1 MLNQRKVK
9 MVDKSTLLRQMRKH
23 AHTFSSAVA
32 LPIVGDEA
40 NLHHALAMIDVAARA
55 SGLWTLRKMSFTIP
69 PLLKSLRLE
78 NNLDYLKTEIKKRIP
93 GSMSSVTP
101 LTEEEQH
108 KEYEKFKRAEQK
120 LRNVL
125 DTKNS

>member
-1 MLNQRKVK
+1 

-32 LPIVGDEA
+32 PPIVVDEA
-40 NLHHALAMIDVAARA
+40 NLHHALAMIDVAAKD
-55 SGLWTLRKMSFTIP
+55 SGLGTFRKISFKIP

-78 NNLDYLKTEIKKRIP
+78 KNLDYLKTEINKRIP
-93 GSMSSVTP
+93 CSVTSGTP
-101 LTEEEQH
+101 LTEDDQQ

-120 LRNVL
+120 LRKVL

>member
-1 MLNQRKVK
+1 
-9 MVDKSTLLRQMRKH
+9 MVDKSILLRQMRKH
-23 AHTFSSAVA
+23 AHTFSLAVA
-32 LPIVGDEA
+32 PPIVVDEA
-40 NLHHALAMIDVAARA
+40 NLHHALAMIDVAAKD
-55 SGLWTLRKMSFTIP
+55 SGLGTFRKISFKIP

-93 GSMSSVTP
+93 GSITSGTP
-101 LTEEEQH
+101 LTEDEQQ

-120 LRNVL
+120 LRKVL

>member
-1 MLNQRKVK
+1 
-9 MVDKSTLLRQMRKH
+9 MVDKSTLLRQMRKY

-32 LPIVGDEA
+32 PPKVVDEA
-40 NLHHALAMIDVAARA
+40 NLHHALAMIDVAARD
-55 SGLWTLRKMSFTIP
+55 SGLETFRKESFKIP

-93 GSMSSVTP
+93 GSISKVTP
-101 LTEEEQH
+101 LTEENQQ
-108 KEYEKFKRAEQK
+108 KEDEKFKRAEQK
-120 LRNVL
+120 LRKVL

>member
-1 MLNQRKVK
+1 

-32 LPIVGDEA
+32 PAIVVDEA
-40 NLHHALAMIDVAARA
+40 NLHHALAMIDVAAKDSRL
-55 SGLWTLRKMSFTIP
+55 GTFRKISFKIP

-78 NNLDYLKTEIKKRIP
+78 NNLDYLKTEIKKRLP
-93 GSMSSVTP
+93 GGPISKDTP
-101 LTEEEQH
+101 LTEEEQQ
-108 KEYEKFKRAEQK
+108 KEHEKFKRAEQK

>member
-1 MLNQRKVK
+1 

-32 LPIVGDEA
+32 PPIVVDEA
-40 NLHHALAMIDVAARA
+40 NLHHALAMIDVAAKD
-55 SGLWTLRKMSFTIP
+55 SGLGTSRKISFKIP

-78 NNLDYLKTEIKKRIP
+78 DNLDYLKTEINKRILR
-93 GSMSSVTP
+93 SMSSSTP
-101 LTEEEQH
+101 LTEEEQQ
-108 KEYEKFKRAEQK
+108 KEYERFKRAKQK
-120 LRNVL
+120 LRKVL

>member
-1 MLNQRKVK
+1 

-23 AHTFSSAVA
+23 AHTFSSAIAPPLV
-32 LPIVGDEA
+32 VDET
-40 NLHHALAMIDVAARA
+40 NLNHALAMIDVAVKGSRL
-55 SGLWTLRKMSFTIP
+55 GTFRKKSFNIP

-93 GSMSSVTP
+93 GFISKGTP
-101 LTEEEQH
+101 LTEEEQQ

-120 LRNVL
+120 LRKVL

>member
-1 MLNQRKVK
+1 

-32 LPIVGDEA
+32 PPIVGVEA
-40 NLHHALAMIDVAARA
+40 NLHHALAMIDVAAKD
-55 SGLWTLRKMSFTIP
+55 SVLGTYRKISFKIP
-69 PLLKSLRLE
+69 PLLKSIRLE
-78 NNLDYLKTEIKKRIP
+78 NNLEYLKTEIKKLMP
-93 GSMSSVTP
+93 WSMSITTP
-101 LTEEEQH
+101 LTKEEQR

-120 LRNVL
+120 LRKVL

>member
-1 MLNQRKVK
+1 

-23 AHTFSSAVA
+23 AHTFYSAVA
-32 LPIVGDEA
+32 PPIVVDEA
-40 NLHHALAMIDVAARA
+40 NLHHALAMIDVAAKD
-55 SGLWTLRKMSFTIP
+55 SGLGTFRKSFKIP

-78 NNLDYLKTEIKKRIP
+78 NNLDYLKTEINKRIP
-93 GSMSSVTP
+93 CSITSGTP
-101 LTEEEQH
+101 LTEDEQQ

-120 LRNVL
+120 LRKVL